1 MSVRTKRSVTKL
13 LKNGYFNSN
22 LSRIMSIIIFD
33 HLQNQEMYEKD
44 VLENTFVFAHV
55 LDQ

>member
-33 HLQNQEMYEKD
+33 HLQNQEMCEKD
-44 VLENTFVFAHV
+44 VLENTFVFPHV